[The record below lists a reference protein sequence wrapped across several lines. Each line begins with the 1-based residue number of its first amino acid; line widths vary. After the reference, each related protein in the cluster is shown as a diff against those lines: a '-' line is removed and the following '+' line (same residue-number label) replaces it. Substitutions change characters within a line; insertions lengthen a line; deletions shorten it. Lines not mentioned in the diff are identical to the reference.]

1 MDKINIEKLFEIV
14 KKLRIECPW
23 DKKQTFQS
31 LKAQTIEEVYE
42 IVEAIDNN
50 DFEEVK
56 KELGDLLLHVSFYGI
71 MGEEQNLFT
80 INEVINS
87 ICEKLIRRHP
97 HVFGNK
103 KLDTDGEVKQN
114 WELTKLQEGRN
125 SILEGVPQSLPGL
138 QRAERLQD
146 KASKVGFDWKKKED
160 VWAKV
165 VEEINELKS
174 IEDKGNK
181 EEIENEMG
189 DILFSLV
196 NYCRFLEINP
206 ENALRRT
213 NEKFIKRFSYVE
225 DKFKSLNK
233 KMEDSTLE
241 EMDIFWNESKKI

>member
-14 KKLRIECPW
+14 QKLRVECPW
-23 DKKQTFQS
+23 DKKQTFHS

-50 DFEEVK
+50 DFEDVK
-56 KELGDLLLHVSFYGI
+56 KELGDLLLHISFYAI
-71 MGEEQNLFT
+71 LGEEEKLFT
-80 INEVINS
+80 INEVIDS

-97 HVFGNK
+97 HVFGEK
-103 KLDTDGEVKQN
+103 KLDNDEAVKQN
-114 WELTKLQEGRN
+114 WELTKMQEGRN

-146 KASKVGFDWKKKED
+146 KASKVGFDWEKKED

-165 VEEINELKS
+165 LEEINELKS
-174 IEDKGNK
+174 IENKGNIK
-181 EEIENEMG
+181 EIENEMG

-196 NYCRFLEINP
+196 NYCRFLGINP
-206 ENALRRT
+206 ENALRST
-213 NEKFIKRFSYVE
+213 NDKFIKRFCYVE

-233 KMEDSTLE
+233 KIEDSTLE
-241 EMDIFWNESKKI
+241 EMDLYWNESKKI